1 MRLFVA
7 VRPPDVVLD
16 QLAALPRPEHTSAR
30 WTSRAQWHVTLRF
43 LGNVED
49 PVPVIEALERVA
61 ATLAPV
67 DVSMGPRPGV
77 LGRQVVYL
85 PVTGLDEVADRVVR
99 ATVDFGE
106 PPQGR
111 RFRGHLTLA
120 RTKGG
125 RVDLTQL
132 ASAASWTVGEIE
144 LIRSH
149 LGAGPARYEVLAAFA
164 LSG

>member
-7 VRPPDVVLD
+7 VRPPDVVLE
-16 QLAALPRPEHTSAR
+16 QLAALPRPERTPAR

-49 PVPVIEALERVA
+49 PAPVIEALERA
-61 ATLAPV
+61 ADTLAPL
-67 DVSMGPRPGV
+67 DVTMGPRPGV

-85 PVTGLDEVADRVVR
+85 PVTGLEQVAARVVETT
-99 ATVDFGE
+99 AGFGD
-106 PPQGR
+106 PPQRR

-125 RVDLTQL
+125 VVDLSQL
-132 ASAASWTVGEIE
+132 ALAASWRVGEIE

-149 LGAGPARYEVLAAFA
+149 LGAGPARYEVLSSFT
-164 LSG
+164 LTG